1 MPRPRLALPAVVLT
15 AAALCPPAVRPA
27 DPVPAAARP
36 TMEETATVTVEVDLD
51 AVLAE
56 AVDPV
61 VAGAAGAAGGDA
73 SLSVAVLDLETG
85 RSASY
90 GGAGRTYDTAS
101 IVKLDIL
108 AALLLRAQDEGREP
122 TAAERTAAAAM
133 IERSDNASATT
144 LWQTIGGAE
153 GLDAANARLGL
164 TETTG
169 AAAWGLTQ
177 TTADDQLALL
187 EAVFGTDSPLAAD
200 SRAYVAELMEGVVA
214 GQDWGVSAAG
224 AGPALKN
231 GWLPR
236 EATGLWDINSV
247 GRVTAG
253 GRVYLVAV
261 VSDGHSTKEAGIG
274 LVEDAARAAV
284 TAVGAVL

>member
-1 MPRPRLALPAVVLT
+1 MPRPRLALPAVVLA
-15 AAALCPPAVRPA
+15 AAALCAPAVRPA
-27 DPVPAAARP
+27 DPAPTASRP
-36 TMEETATVTVEVDLD
+36 SMEETATVTVEVDLD

-56 AVDPV
+56 AVGPV
-61 VAGAAGAAGGDA
+61 VAA
-73 SLSVAVLDLETG
+73 SDGSVSVAVLDLGTG

-133 IERSDNASATT
+133 MRHSDNASATT
-144 LWQTIGGAE
+144 LWQTVGGAE

-164 TETTG
+164 SETTG

-177 TTADDQLALL
+177 TTPVDQLTLL
-187 EAVFGTDSPLAAD
+187 AAVFGTDSPLDAD
-200 SRAYVAELMEGVVA
+200 SRAYAAELMEGVVA

-224 AGPALKN
+224 DLSALKN

-236 EATGLWDINSV
+236 DTTGLWDINSV

-253 GRVYLVAV
+253 GRVFLVAV
-261 VSDGHSTKEAGIG
+261 VSDGHATKEAGIG

-284 TAVGAVL
+284 SAVGAVL

>member
-1 MPRPRLALPAVVLT
+1 MPRPRLALPAVVLA
-15 AAALCPPAVRPA
+15 AAALCAPAVRPA
-27 DPVPAAARP
+27 DPALTASRP

-51 AVLAE
+51 AVLTE
-56 AVDPV
+56 AVGPV
-61 VAGAAGAAGGDA
+61 VATSDA

-101 IVKLDIL
+101 VVKLDIL
-108 AALLLRAQDEGREP
+108 VALLLRAQDEGREP

-133 IERSDNASATT
+133 IRRSDNTSATT

-153 GLDAANARLGL
+153 GLGAANARLGL
-164 TETTG
+164 SETTG

-177 TTADDQLALL
+177 TTAADQLALL
-187 EAVFGTDSPLAAD
+187 TAVFGTDSPLDPD
-200 SRAYVAELMEGVVA
+200 SRAYATELMEGVVA

-224 AGPALKN
+224 DGPALKN

-236 EATGLWDINSV
+236 DATGLWDINSV

-261 VSDGHSTKEAGIG
+261 VSDGHATKEAGIG

-284 TAVGAVL
+284 SAVGAVL

>member
-1 MPRPRLALPAVVLT
+1 MPRPRLALPAVVLA
-15 AAALCPPAVRPA
+15 AAALCAPAVRPA
-27 DPVPAAARP
+27 DPAPAASRP
-36 TMEETATVTVEVDLD
+36 SMEETATVTVEVDLD

-56 AVDPV
+56 AVGPV
-61 VAGAAGAAGGDA
+61 AAA
-73 SLSVAVLDLETG
+73 SDGSVSVALLDLETG

-108 AALLLRAQDEGREP
+108 AALLLRAQDEGRAP

-133 IERSDNASATT
+133 MRHSDNASATV
-144 LWQTIGGAE
+144 LWRSVGGAE

-164 TETTG
+164 AETTG

-177 TTADDQLALL
+177 TTAEDQLALL
-187 EAVFGTDSPLAAD
+187 AAVFGADSPLDTD
-200 SRAYVAELMEGVVA
+200 SRAYAAELMEGVVA

-224 AGPALKN
+224 DRPALKN

-236 EATGLWDINSV
+236 DSTGLWDINSV

-261 VSDGHSTKEAGIG
+261 VSDGHATKEAGIG

-284 TAVGAVL
+284 SAVGAVL

>member
-1 MPRPRLALPAVVLT
+1 
-15 AAALCPPAVRPA
+15 
-27 DPVPAAARP
+27 
-36 TMEETATVTVEVDLD
+36 MEETSTVIVEPDLD

-56 AVDPV
+56 AVGPV
-61 VAGAAGAAGGDA
+61 VAAGDG
-73 SLSVAVLDLETG
+73 SVSVAVLDLESG

-122 TAAERTAAAAM
+122 TAAERTAAASM
-133 IERSDNASATT
+133 IGRSDNASATA
-144 LWQTIGGAE
+144 LWQTVGGAA
-153 GLDAANARLGL
+153 GLDAANVRLGL
-164 TETTG
+164 SETTG
-169 AAAWGLTQ
+169 ASAWGLTQ
-177 TTADDQLALL
+177 TTAQDQLALL
-187 EAVFGTDSPLAAD
+187 AAVFGTDSPLDAR
-200 SRAYVAELMEGVVA
+200 SRAYATELLEGVVA

-224 AGPALKN
+224 DRPALKN

-236 EATGLWDINSV
+236 DATGLWDVNSV

-261 VSDGHSTKEAGIG
+261 VSDGHATKEAGIA
-274 LVEDAARAAV
+274 LVEETAR
-284 TAVGAVL
+284 TAVSALGAAL

>member
-15 AAALCPPAVRPA
+15 AAALCAPAVRPA
-27 DPVPAAARP
+27 DPALTAARP

-56 AVDPV
+56 AVALV
-61 VAGAAGAAGGDA
+61 LAGSEA
-73 SLSVAVLDLETG
+73 SVSVAVLDLETG

-90 GGAGRTYDTAS
+90 GGEGRTYDTAS

-133 IERSDNASATT
+133 IERSDNASATA
-144 LWQTIGGAE
+144 LWQAVGGAE

-164 TETTG
+164 TETTA

-177 TTADDQLALL
+177 TTAEDQLALL
-187 EAVFGTDSPLAAD
+187 AAVFGTDSPLEAE

-224 AGPALKN
+224 GDRALKN

-236 EATGLWDINSV
+236 EATGLWDVNSV
-247 GRVTAG
+247 GRVTAD

-261 VSDGHSTKEAGIG
+261 VSDGHATKEAGVG
-274 LVEDAARAAV
+274 LVEDTARAAV
-284 TAVGAVL
+284 TSVGAVL